1 MIARDRV
8 GKFKRVVVASAA
20 FGLVG
25 GVVTLSQAQT
35 TGRSAPKAGLPQ
47 AGKADTANQ
56 PTLKATAL
64 PVSPNS
70 AVATINGEVIT
81 RQQLANECVSAK
93 GEEILEAM
101 IGRKIVEQAVK
112 QHGMTVKA
120 AEVDAE
126 IDRVARTL
134 AGMTRE
140 NWLRTLQKERK
151 ISPAQYAREIIY
163 PALALRKLASPG
175 VQVTPDDIAKG
186 YEAQFGQKIRCRII
200 MTGSLEDAKGIWEEL
215 RKDTSKFEW
224 LAQNDRRSI
233 DQATRSLGG
242 MLAEPIS
249 RHAAPVTVSDAVF
262 QQLVDLPDGIKIKLP
277 DGTTSVNKEEAKKY
291 TPKDGDFTGPI
302 QVSTSSYA
310 ILQRVSLL
318 PAHQYNKTKELD
330 EQMRSAIFEAKLNDR
345 MREVYEDLLRTAKID
360 NVLTGRTNTVAHDEQ
375 PEPGTRIDPEV
386 KLMSNPDAAMP
397 RRDDVVQDAP
407 GRRRVGPA
415 PGVSKEDLKSAESLR
430 K

>member
-1 MIARDRV
+1 MITRDRV
-8 GKFKRVVVASAA
+8 GKFRRAVVALAA

-25 GVVTLSQAQT
+25 SAAARAQMAA
-35 TGRSAPKAGLPQ
+35 RSTPKAGG
-47 AGKADTANQ
+47 AGQVDG
-56 PTLKATAL
+56 PTLKMTAL

-70 AVATINGEVIT
+70 PVATVNGEVIT
-81 RQQLANECVSAK
+81 RQQLANECVAAK

-112 QHGMTVKA
+112 HRGMTVKA

-163 PALALRKLASPG
+163 PALALRKLASPA

-200 MTGSLEDAKGIWEEL
+200 MTGSLEHAKGIWEDL
-215 RKDTSKFEW
+215 RKDPSKFEW
-224 LAQNDRRSI
+224 LAQNDPRSI

-262 QQLVDLPDGIKIKLP
+262 QQLVDLPDGIGIKLP

-291 TPKDGDFTGPI
+291 APKDGDFTGPI

-318 PAHQYNKTKELD
+318 PAKPYNKTKELE
-330 EQMRSAIFEAKLNDR
+330 EQMRSAIFEAKLNDK
-345 MREVYEDLLRTAKID
+345 MREVYEDLLRNAKID
-360 NVLTGRTNTVAHDEQ
+360 NVLTGQTNTVAHDEQ
-375 PEPGTRIDPEV
+375 PEPGTRIDPDV
-386 KLMSNPDAAMP
+386 KLMSNPSADVP
-397 RRDDVVQDAP
+397 RRNDVVQDVP

-415 PGVSKEDLKSAESLR
+415 PGVSKEDLKSAESL
-430 K
+430 KK